1 MKTLII
7 LAIAILGCVNA
18 MGQQTVDLDK
28 ASQRLKK
35 SDLPFKSCKVMAYTN
50 QGVEYRG
57 KACATYRDLSRKRKS
72 QEETG
77 EMYVPFWFEVGK
89 TDASCFFCGA
99 ERFHACLTEML
110 VTYKGNREADRLET
124 KLYFNNDIAVKQW
137 QLTAEGEVIVYE
149 LVFAGDTGEVTEDG
163 FAGAEAQRVD
173 TYYRISRDGTF
184 EQAKE
189 VRYAPKYYTAEEL
202 GDKTKNIWDGD
213 ETVL

>member
-77 EMYVPFWFEVGK
+77 EMYVPFWFEVGNGCK
-89 TDASCFFCGA
+89 LFSAVLNVSP
-99 ERFHACLTEML
+99 CLTEML

-137 QLTAEGEVIVYE
+137 Q
-149 LVFAGDTGEVTEDG
+149 
-163 FAGAEAQRVD
+163 EAQRVD

>member
-77 EMYVPFWFEVGK
+77 GNVRTLLVRGRKRMQ
-89 TDASCFFCGA
+89 AFFCGA
-99 ERFHACLTEML
+99 ERFTLPD
-110 VTYKGNREADRLET
+110 GN
-124 KLYFNNDIAVKQW
+124 
-137 QLTAEGEVIVYE
+137 
-149 LVFAGDTGEVTEDG
+149 AGD
-163 FAGAEAQRVD
+163 
-173 TYYRISRDGTF
+173 
-184 EQAKE
+184 
-189 VRYAPKYYTAEEL
+189 L
-202 GDKTKNIWDGD
+202 
-213 ETVL
+213 

>member
-77 EMYVPFWFEVGK
+77 EMYVPFWFEVGNGCK
-89 TDASCFFCGA
+89 LFSAVLNVSP
-99 ERFHACLTEML
+99 CLTEML
-110 VTYKGNREADRLET
+110 VT
-124 KLYFNNDIAVKQW
+124 
-137 QLTAEGEVIVYE
+137 
-149 LVFAGDTGEVTEDG
+149 
-163 FAGAEAQRVD
+163 
-173 TYYRISRDGTF
+173 
-184 EQAKE
+184 
-189 VRYAPKYYTAEEL
+189 
-202 GDKTKNIWDGD
+202 
-213 ETVL
+213 

>member
-77 EMYVPFWFEVGK
+77 EMYVPFWFEVGNGCK
-89 TDASCFFCGA
+89 LFSAVLNVSP
-99 ERFHACLTEML
+99 CLTEML

-137 QLTAEGEVIVYE
+137 QL
-149 LVFAGDTGEVTEDG
+149 
-163 FAGAEAQRVD
+163 
-173 TYYRISRDGTF
+173 
-184 EQAKE
+184 
-189 VRYAPKYYTAEEL
+189 PKAR
-202 GDKTKNIWDGD
+202 
-213 ETVL
+213 

>member
-77 EMYVPFWFEVGK
+77 EMYVPFWFEVGNGCK
-89 TDASCFFCGA
+89 LFSAVLNVSP
-99 ERFHACLTEML
+99 CLTEML

-137 QLTAEGEVIVYE
+137 QLTAENALRSALDLLSSLADGKRMIGVISHVPE
-149 LVFAGDTGEVTEDG
+149 LRERIDKKIVVHKKLTGS
-163 FAGAEAQRVD
+163 Q
-173 TYYRISRDGTF
+173 I
-184 EQAKE
+184 
-189 VRYAPKYYTAEEL
+189 EL
-202 GDKTKNIWDGD
+202 
-213 ETVL
+213 EY

>member
-77 EMYVPFWFEVGK
+77 EMYVPFWFEVGNGCK
-89 TDASCFFCGA
+89 LFSAVLNVSP
-99 ERFHACLTEML
+99 CLTEML

-149 LVFAGDTGEVTEDG
+149 LVFAG
-163 FAGAEAQRVD
+163 ARACRAEPSGLLRSSTCRACSGCSSGYLR
-173 TYYRISRDGTF
+173 
-184 EQAKE
+184 
-189 VRYAPKYYTAEEL
+189 TA
-202 GDKTKNIWDGD
+202 
-213 ETVL
+213 